1 MMERIHK
8 ECGSTAKS
16 FKTNLDGL
24 CNKTLALICGDRD
37 LAVSG
42 SKAELLVRFAWAIWV
57 RGCGGVS
64 QWRRRRTRGVGVY
77 AACRCEGDGERGG
90 EDEQAHGEV
99 SLTSRRARDAICTAM
114 PHLPSAR

>member
-1 MMERIHK
+1 MERIHK

-24 CNKTLALICGDRD
+24 SNKTLALICRDRD

-42 SKAELLVRFAWAIWV
+42 SKAELLVRFAGAIGV

-64 QWRRRRTRGVGVY
+64 QGRRRRTPGLGVY
-77 AACRCEGDGERGG
+77 VAYRCEGDGERGG
-90 EDEQAHGEV
+90 EEGKHLGVEGRATWSAGE
-99 SLTSRRARDAICTAM
+99 DG
-114 PHLPSAR
+114 